1 MFLFDKIYQIEFL
14 NYLCSLMNALE
25 EFEDFI
31 ENGYK
36 TYIPHVCIDC
46 AIFGYHDHRLKI
58 LLSQIENLNG
68 LSLPGG
74 YIKRTDTMD
83 EAASRIVEERT
94 SIKGLYLQ
102 QYKTFGGPD
111 RVKFNE
117 IDLDRLA
124 QIPGLKKLKSSWLI
138 DQTISIGYYAITDF
152 SLSKPQPG
160 FMDHSC
166 DWYDIDKIPS
176 LLFDHNQMVKDAL
189 QTLRSQ
195 LYYQPIAQNLLP
207 GKFTLTE
214 IHAVYETILGKKL
227 DIRNF
232 PKKIAFLGLI
242 TKLNEKR
249 NIGPHRAPFL
259 YTFNKK
265 KYKKALELGVTL
277 S

>member
-1 MFLFDKIYQIEFL
+1 
-14 NYLCSLMNALE
+14 MNELE

-31 ENGYK
+31 INGYK

-46 AIFGYHDHRLKI
+46 VIFGYHDHRLKI
-58 LLSQIENLNG
+58 LLSQVEFLTG

-74 YIKRTDTMD
+74 YIKRTDAID

-102 QYKTFGGPD
+102 QYKTFGSPD

-117 IDLDRLA
+117 TDLDRLA
-124 QIPGLKKLKSSWLI
+124 KVPGLTKLRSSWLT
-138 DQTISIGYYAITDF
+138 DQTISIGYFAITDF

-160 FMDHSC
+160 FMDSSC
-166 DWYDIDKIPS
+166 AWYDIDKIPS
-176 LLFDHNQMVKDAL
+176 LLYDHNQMLKDAL

-207 GKFTLTE
+207 NKFTLTE

-232 PKKIAFLGLI
+232 PNKIVFLGLI
-242 TKLNEKR
+242 TKLKEKR

>member
-1 MFLFDKIYQIEFL
+1 
-14 NYLCSLMNALE
+14 MNALK

-31 ENGYK
+31 ANGYK
-36 TYIPHVCIDC
+36 TFIPHVCIDC

-58 LLSQIENLNG
+58 LLSQLEG
-68 LSLPGG
+68 LDGLCLPGG
-74 YIKRTDTMD
+74 YIKRTDTID

-124 QIPGLKKLKSSWLI
+124 KVPVLKNLKSSWLI

-160 FMDHSC
+160 FMSRSC
-166 DWYDIDKIPS
+166 EWYDIDKIPS

-207 GKFTLTE
+207 EKFTLTE